1 MEERLQKIL
10 SHAGVASRRAA
21 EEMIRAGRVTVDGT
35 AVTELG
41 AKYDAVQ
48 HEIAVDG
55 VRIAAEEQKYYILL
69 NKPRGYL
76 STARD
81 DRGRKTVLD
90 LLPGFSARLYPVGRL
105 DADTEGLLLITN
117 DGAMTQ
123 GLLHPRYEIAKT
135 YHAEIAGE
143 VTAEGLAQLRRGI
156 LLEDGMTAPARVRVL
171 RVEEGRTVVETV
183 IHEGR
188 NRQVRRMYAA
198 IGCRVVSL
206 RRVRFAQLTLKGI
219 SCGAFRHLTA
229 EEIQALR
236 KIAGVAGSEED
247 RHSGRGACG
256 DDGGSRSG
264 GVRRAR
270 PAPRE
275 DAARRAQDDDYGKG
289 TLQRHKRRRDS

>member
-188 NRQVRRMYAA
+188 NRQVRRMFAA
-198 IGCRVVSL
+198 IGCRVTAL

-289 TLQRHKRRRDS
+289 TLQRHKRRRGS

>member
-41 AKYDAVQ
+41 AKYDAAQ

-81 DRGRKTVLD
+81 DRRRKTVLD

-123 GLLHPRYEIAKT
+123 GLLHPRFEIAKV
-135 YHAEIAGE
+135 YHAEIVGE

-156 LLEDGMTAPARVRVL
+156 LLEDGMTAPARVRIL
-171 RVEEGRTVVETV
+171 RVEEGRTVVETT

-188 NRQVRRMYAA
+188 NRQVRRMFAA

-206 RRVRFAQLTLKGI
+206 RRVRFAQLTLRGLA
-219 SCGAFRHLTA
+219 CGAFRHLTA

-236 KIAGVAGSEED
+236 KIAGVRDSEED
-247 RHSGRGACG
+247 RRGGRRACG
-256 DDGGSRSG
+256 HDGGSRSG
-264 GVRRAR
+264 GVRRSR

-275 DAARRAQDDDYGKG
+275 DAARRAQDDDNGKRP
-289 TLQRHKRRRDS
+289 LQCHKRR

>member
-188 NRQVRRMYAA
+188 NRQVRRMFAA
-198 IGCRVVSL
+198 IGCRVTAL

-289 TLQRHKRRRDS
+289 TLQRHKRRRAS

>member
-21 EEMIRAGRVTVDGT
+21 EEMIRAGRITVDGT

-41 AKYDAVQ
+41 AKYDAAQ

-90 LLPGFSARLYPVGRL
+90 LLPDFPARLYPVGRL

-117 DGAMTQ
+117 DGALTH
-123 GLLHPRYEIAKT
+123 GLLHPRFEIAKV

-156 LLEDGMTAPARVRVL
+156 LLEDGITAPAKL
-171 RVEEGRTVVETV
+171 RILRAEEGRTEVETV

-206 RRVRFAQLTLKGI
+206 RRVRFAQLTLKGLA
-219 SCGAFRHLTA
+219 CGAYRHLTA

-236 KIAGVAGSEED
+236 KIAGVMGSEED